1 MEAEPAGE
9 HRVAY
14 SDIDLI
20 GHTNNARYAVWAM
33 DCLPVEEASKTF
45 KDLYINFNKETRA
58 EETVQ
63 LFRLQQENG
72 WYVEGRLD
80 GKSCFVV
87 QLTF

>member
-1 MEAEPAGE
+1 
-9 HRVAY
+9 
-14 SDIDLI
+14 
-20 GHTNNARYAVWAM
+20 M
-33 DCLPVEEASKTF
+33 DCLPVEEAAKPF

-58 EETVQ
+58 EEAVQ

-87 QLTF
+87 QLTC